1 MRKFLNRS
9 QEEDL
14 QLSSFL
20 QQYKKRICKKPK
32 SGKFMLKK
40 EVFWYHFYPHL
51 LKLTFMITTI
61 S

>member
-40 EVFWYHFYPHL
+40 EVFWYHF
-51 LKLTFMITTI
+51 TRIC
-61 S
+61 